1 MSQTNRCRHLSRAA
15 AISAAISAM
24 LIADVSFAQPV
35 IYPAGGQSAELQ
47 AKDDAECRAWATGN
61 TGVDPAALASQAAQ
75 QQSEL
80 AQQAAQPAAQP
91 QPKRGGAAKGAVAG
105 AVVGEIVSDDAGKGA
120 AWGAA
125 GGAVAQRRRNVNAQ
139 QQAQA
144 QQQQQQQQVAQQQQ
158 AIATNQQEEM
168 ERYYRAF
175 GACMSGR
182 GYTVN

>member
-1 MSQTNRCRHLSRAA
+1 MKRTNLIIIAGLASVFCY
-15 AISAAISAM
+15 SAY
-24 LIADVSFAQPV
+24 AQPV
-35 IYPAGGQSAELQ
+35 IYPAGGQTAEQ
-47 AKDDAECRAWATGN
+47 QQKDDAECRAWATSN
-61 TGVDPAALASQAAQ
+61 TGVDPAALASQSAQ

-91 QPKRGGAAKGAVAG
+91 QARRGGALRGAAAG

-120 AWGAA
+120 AYGAA
-125 GGAVAQRRRNVNAQ
+125 AGALRQRRGNVNAQ

-144 QQQQQQQQVAQQQQ
+144 QQQQQQQQVAEQQQS
-158 AIATNQQEEM
+158 AAANQQAQM
-168 ERYYRAF
+168 ESFYRAF

>member
-1 MSQTNRCRHLSRAA
+1 MSKYRLFVIAVGTL
-15 AISAAISAM
+15 
-24 LIADVSFAQPV
+24 LIADMALAQPV

-61 TGVDPAALASQAAQ
+61 TGVDPAALASQSAQ

-91 QPKRGGAAKGAVAG
+91 QQKRGGALKGAAAG

-125 GGAVAQRRRNVNAQ
+125 AGAVGQRRHNVKAQ

-158 AIATNQQEEM
+158 AVAANQQEEM